1 MTRTESGTGEW
12 YDGTTLGEVR
22 TDAPV
27 ERRVRVS
34 GRTWNGKG
42 WDEHYVVEHLLDCA
56 CIQCDPTYRGR
67 NADDN

>member
-1 MTRTESGTGEW
+1 MTRTDSDPAGV
-12 YDGTTLGEVR
+12 YDEVSLGELR
-22 TDAPV
+22 TDAQT
-27 ERRVRVS
+27 ERRVRVT

-67 NADDN
+67 DADDH